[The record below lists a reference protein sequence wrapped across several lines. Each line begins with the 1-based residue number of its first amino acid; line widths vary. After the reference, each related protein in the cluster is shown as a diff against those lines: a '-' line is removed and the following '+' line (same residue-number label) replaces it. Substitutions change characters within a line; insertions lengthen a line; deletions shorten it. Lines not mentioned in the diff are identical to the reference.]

1 MPLHLYPD
9 LKADAILQN
18 FKSFLAM
25 ATQKFQNLQIWQFL
39 VVSFGEFYTIFLPVY
54 FLKVMEPNDFQ
65 IRHKNVC
72 NKVLQDYRNF
82 DDFRCPKFW

>member
-1 MPLHLYPD
+1 
-9 LKADAILQN
+9 
-18 FKSFLAM
+18 
-25 ATQKFQNLQIWQFL
+25 
-39 VVSFGEFYTIFLPVY
+39 
-54 FLKVMEPNDFQ
+54 MEPNDFQ